1 MYLGKFTYRDGGLVR
16 MDPGGPVNPNF
27 KSSYDWRKS
36 PEENAELNK
45 RAEAAGHNSVAEYE
59 KSGWAWQPEKTHFT
73 QGEGQSFRKA
83 QPAQAKKNYVAKAE
97 PDSQSYY
104 DKNLSVQHVVD
115 KAKENIPL
123 IEMKRKMEKE
133 QADASINQFY
143 ANKANGTFKMP
154 PINDPAGLPS
164 VPIFESLLMAPVAL
178 GEAGLTGLARA
189 APAVGSAIWEGAGS
203 LGSTIGTELSSLGS
217 SIYEGGTALAGE
229 IGEGFNAVKQF
240 AKPAVDAWNSTLG
253 TRLLGAA
260 EMGASPGMQTAAN
273 LMTPANL
280 LKAWGLYDAST
291 KYAPE
296 AVEAGQMYNQT
307 GDTKYLKD
315 IVYNTGKAALEMGS
329 HTGPIVHEVNAV
341 KRPVSFADDAR
352 KMADA
357 NRDATDRGI
366 SGFKTFKNTMG
377 ILKKDGGDIS
387 LPNLKRVKIKALPK
401 NWKSQ

>member
-16 MDPGGPVNPNF
+16 MEPGGPGGSSF
-27 KSSYDWRKS
+27 QASYDISKS
-36 PEENAELNK
+36 YAENMELNK
-45 RAEAAGHNSVAEYE
+45 RAQAAGHNSVAEYE
-59 KSGWAWQPEKTHFT
+59 KSGWAWQPK
-73 QGEGQSFRKA
+73 QAQAA
-83 QPAQAKKNYVAKAE
+83 QPKQQQPASFYENPKRNTLENSGYPYQS
-97 PDSQSYY
+97 DGSQ
-104 DKNLSVQHVVD
+104 
-115 KAKENIPL
+115 
-123 IEMKRKMEKE
+123 
-133 QADASINQFY
+133 
-143 ANKANGTFKMP
+143 ANKTMAEKVVYQPRTEFEQKKAAEQERLGRERWEQQRRSPAYT
-154 PINDPAGLPS
+154 DHAGLSS
-164 VPIFESLLMAPVAL
+164 VPIFETALMAPVAL
-178 GEAGLTGLARA
+178 GQSGLMGLGSMAMEA
-189 APAVGSAIWEGAGS
+189 APAI
-203 LGSTIGTELSSLGS
+203 GS
-217 SIYEGGTALAGE
+217 SIYEGGAALAGE
-229 IGEGFNAVKQF
+229 IGEGFNAIKTF

-296 AVEAGQMYNQT
+296 AIESGQMYNQT

-315 IVYNTGKAALEMGS
+315 IVYNTGKAALEFGS

-341 KRPVSFADDAR
+341 KRPLSFIDDGR
-352 KMADA
+352 KTADA
-357 NRDATDRGI
+357 NRDVADRGV

-387 LPNLKRVKIKALPK
+387 VPNLKRVKIKALPK